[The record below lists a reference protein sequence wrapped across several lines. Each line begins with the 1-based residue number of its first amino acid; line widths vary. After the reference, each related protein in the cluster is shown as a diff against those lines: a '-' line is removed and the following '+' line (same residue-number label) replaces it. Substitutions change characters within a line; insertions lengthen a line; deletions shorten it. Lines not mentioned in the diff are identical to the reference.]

1 MDNTGSFCVPLGK
14 AVPEVYNIE
23 KSNKP
28 PQERKED
35 AQ

>member
-1 MDNTGSFCVPLGK
+1 MDDTGSFCVPLGK
-14 AVPEVYNIE
+14 VVSEVYNMS